1 MITHRGE
8 TPTPN
13 PSPKMRE
20 GHFAP
25 TPNPSPKMRE
35 GLYSVNLGFLS
46 SPSLILGEGAG
57 GWGLR

>member
-1 MITHRGE
+1 MITHKGE

-20 GHFAP
+20 GPFAP

-35 GLYSVNLGFLS
+35 GPASANLGFLS
-46 SPSLILGEGAG
+46 YLCLILGEGAG
-57 GWGLR
+57 GWRVR